1 MILID
6 TSVWINHFN
15 GMNNAE
21 TQFLGYQLDINP
33 KVLAINATILQEVLQ
48 GAKTDSHFHIYQIV
62 LTNTEFLKL
71 DLQETAIAAAR
82 LYRTLRKKGVT
93 IRKPNDC
100 LIAAY
105 AIHFDVELCH
115 NDVDFDHIAAH
126 TDLKIWKP

>member
-15 GMNNAE
+15 GLNNAE
-21 TQFLGYQLDINP
+21 TQFLGYQLDIDP
-33 KVLAINATILQEVLQ
+33 KTVSINATILQEVLQ

-71 DLQETAIAAAR
+71 DLQEIAIVAAQ

-105 AIHFDVELCH
+105 ALHFGAELCH
-115 NDVDFDHIAAH
+115 NDVDFDHIADH
-126 TDLKIWKP
+126 TELKIWKP